1 MARKAKFNKTSI
13 NKLPDD
19 KPVLYRIKTDAG
31 NDNYV
36 GIAHKGRVKARLA
49 EHLGEIPGATVEIER
64 FGSVSD
70 ARAKEKNVIKRSQP
84 KYNNQD
90 K

>member
-1 MARKAKFNKTSI
+1 MARNSKYNKSSI

-19 KPVLYRIKTDAG
+19 KPVLYKIKTASG
-31 NDNYV
+31 AVNYA
-36 GIAHKGRVKARLA
+36 GIAKRGRVSERIA
-49 EHLGEIPGATVEIER
+49 EHLGEIPGSSVSIEQ
-64 FGSVSD
+64 FNSISD
-70 ARAKEKNVIKRSQP
+70 ARAKEKNVIQRNKP